1 MSIAEIEAPE
11 AAGPHGIKLTIGRQ
25 KRARPRAGG
34 GADNPNLV
42 KEFVGRIENLH
53 ADLEKEKSAYML
65 ACKALREDLKEVFE
79 QAQDKGLPKRP
90 LKAIIKQRALEKKA
104 QACRD
109 DLDDIDHL
117 SAFDIMK
124 SALGDLADL
133 PLGQAAMGA
142 QH

>member
-11 AAGPHGIKLTIGRQ
+11 PHEIKMTVGRQ
-25 KRARPRAGG
+25 KRATPRKGG

-42 KEFVGRIENLH
+42 IEFVGRIENLH

-65 ACKALREDLKEVFE
+65 ACKALHQDIKEVLE
-79 QAQDKGLPKRP
+79 EAQSKGLPKKP
-90 LKAIIKQRALEKKA
+90 LKAIVKQRALEKKVA
-104 QACRD
+104 ACRD

-124 SALGDLADL
+124 ASLGDLADL

>member
-11 AAGPHGIKLTIGRQ
+11 PHEIKMTVGRQ
-25 KRARPRAGG
+25 KRAQPRKGG

-42 KEFVGRIENLH
+42 IEFVGRIENLH

-65 ACKALREDLKEVFE
+65 ACKALREDIKEVLDE
-79 QAQDKGLPKRP
+79 AQQKGLPKRP
-90 LKAIIKQRALEKKA
+90 LRAIVKQRALEKKVA
-104 QACRD
+104 ACRD
-109 DLDDIDHL
+109 DLEDDDHV
-117 SAFDIMK
+117 SAFDVMK
-124 SALGDLADL
+124 AALGDLADL

>member
-1 MSIAEIEAPE
+1 MSIAEIEAPADHE
-11 AAGPHGIKLTIGRQ
+11 IKLNTGR
-25 KRARPRAGG
+25 KGRAKPRAGG

-42 KEFVGRIENLH
+42 IEFVGRIENLH

-79 QAQDKGLPKRP
+79 QAQDKGLPKKP
-90 LKAIIKQRALEKKA
+90 LKAIVKQRALEKKVA
-104 QACRD
+104 ACRD

-124 SALGDLADL
+124 AALGDLADL

>member
-11 AAGPHGIKLTIGRQ
+11 PHEIKMTVGRQ
-25 KRARPRAGG
+25 KRATPRKGG

-42 KEFVGRIENLH
+42 IEFVGRIENLH

-65 ACKALREDLKEVFE
+65 ACKALHQDIKEVLE
-79 QAQDKGLPKRP
+79 EAQSKGLPKKP
-90 LKAIIKQRALEKKA
+90 LKAIVKQRALEKKVA
-104 QACRD
+104 ACRD

-124 SALGDLADL
+124 AALGDLADL

>member
-1 MSIAEIEAPE
+1 MSIAELEAS
-11 AAGPHGIKLTIGRQ
+11 APHKIKMTVGRQ
-25 KRARPRAGG
+25 KRATPRKGG
-34 GADNPNLV
+34 GVDNPNLV
-42 KEFVGRIENLH
+42 TEFVGRIENLH

-65 ACKALREDLKEVFE
+65 ACKALREDIKEVLNE
-79 QAQDKGLPKRP
+79 AQEKGLPKKP
-90 LKAIIKQRALEKKA
+90 LKAIVKQRALEKKVA
-104 QACRD
+104 ACRD

-124 SALGDLADL
+124 AALGDLADL

>member
-1 MSIAEIEAPE
+1 MSIAEIEAPAE
-11 AAGPHGIKLTIGRQ
+11 HEIKMTVGRQ
-25 KRARPRAGG
+25 KRATPRKGG

-42 KEFVGRIENLH
+42 IEFVGRIENLH

-65 ACKALREDLKEVFE
+65 ACKALREDIRAVLEE
-79 QAQDKGLPKRP
+79 AQGKGLPKKP
-90 LKAIIKQRALEKKA
+90 LKAIVKQRALEKKVA
-104 QACRD
+104 ACRD

-124 SALGDLADL
+124 AALGDLADL

>member
-1 MSIAEIEAPE
+1 MSISEADAPE
-11 AAGPHGIKLTIGRQ
+11 SNHEIKMSTGR
-25 KRARPRAGG
+25 KDRAKPRKGG

-42 KEFVGRIENLH
+42 IEFVGRIENLH

-65 ACKALREDLKEVFE
+65 ACKALRQDIKEVLE
-79 QAQDKGLPKRP
+79 EAQSKGLPKKP
-90 LKAIIKQRALEKKA
+90 LKAIVKQRALEKKVA
-104 QACRD
+104 ACRD

-124 SALGDLADL
+124 AALGDLADL

>member
-11 AAGPHGIKLTIGRQ
+11 AAGPHGIKLTTGRQ

-65 ACKALREDLKEVFE
+65 ACKALREDIRAVLEE
-79 QAQDKGLPKRP
+79 AQEKGLPKKP
-90 LKAIIKQRALEKKA
+90 LKAIVKQRALEKKVA
-104 QACRD
+104 ACRD

-124 SALGDLADL
+124 ASLGDLADL

>member
-11 AAGPHGIKLTIGRQ
+11 PHEIKMTTGRMV
-25 KRARPRAGG
+25 RAQPRKGG

-42 KEFVGRIENLH
+42 IEFVGRIENLH

-65 ACKALREDLKEVFE
+65 ACKALHQDIKGVLEE
-79 QAQDKGLPKRP
+79 AQSKGLPKKP
-90 LKAIIKQRALEKKA
+90 LKAIVKQRALEKKVA
-104 QACRD
+104 ACRD
-109 DLDDIDHL
+109 DLDDTDHL

-124 SALGDLADL
+124 AALGDLADL

>member
-11 AAGPHGIKLTIGRQ
+11 PHEIKMTVGRQ
-25 KRARPRAGG
+25 KRAQPRKGG

-42 KEFVGRIENLH
+42 IEFVGRIENLQ

-65 ACKALREDLKEVFE
+65 ACKALREDIKEVLDE
-79 QAQDKGLPKRP
+79 AQQKGLPKRP
-90 LKAIIKQRALEKKA
+90 LRAIVKQRALEKKVA
-104 QACRD
+104 ACRD
-109 DLDDIDHL
+109 DLEDIDHL